1 VALEWTTNL
10 SVGVAEIDEQHQEL
24 FRRSERLILA
34 LRAGD
39 RSEVETL
46 LHYLTDYV
54 MSHFQ
59 CEERLMVEAEYPGLN
74 EHRDA
79 HHRFQDELR
88 EQVKAYQRKGPTP
101 LVALEVHNWLSDWL
115 RRHIGVADR
124 ELGRWLAAS
133 QQTPAHPA

>member
-1 VALEWTTNL
+1 MALEWTTNL
-10 SVGVAEIDEQHQEL
+10 SVGVEEIDEQHQEL

-46 LHYLTDYV
+46 LHYLVDYV

-59 CEERLMVEAEYPGLN
+59 CEERWMVETEYPGLN

-88 EQVKAYQRKGPTP
+88 EQVKEYQRKGATP
-101 LVALEVHNWLSDWL
+101 LVALNLHNWLADWL
-115 RRHIGVADR
+115 RQHIGGADR
-124 ELGRWLAAS
+124 ELGRWLSAS
-133 QQTPAHPA
+133 HRSSAHPA